1 MKAYCLIRPQPHYR
15 REAFLTGLRMAGLEV
30 RNGPPASVDRDT
42 VVLMWNRYGDNHL
55 LASRVEAAGGTV
67 LVAENGYIG
76 RGGGTPKFDLH
87 EGVEPGHYYAL
98 AIGGH
103 NGSGQWLQGGEDRLA
118 ALDLQLKPWREGGD
132 YILVCPSRNFGR
144 PDMLMPSGWV
154 QQVSRAL
161 RQVTRLPIRVREHPG
176 NSRPQR
182 ELDEDLQGAVA
193 VVIWASSA
201 GVHALAQGVPV
212 ICGAPWW
219 ICKGAAFS
227 GFDRVQLL
235 ADPADAGRFGRIMR
249 YARQGAFE
257 RLAWAQW
264 TVDEIAGGEPFDHL
278 LRHARQSESVAAL

>member
-1 MKAYCLIRPQPHYR
+1 LKAYCLIRPQPHYR
-15 REAFLTGLRMAGLEV
+15 REAFQTGLRMAGLDV
-30 RNGPPASVDRDT
+30 RNGPPANVGRDT

-67 LVAENGYIG
+67 LVAENGYIN

-103 NGSGQWLQGGEDRLA
+103 NGSGQWPQGGEDRLA

-132 YILVCPSRNFGR
+132 YILVCPSRNFGQ
-144 PDMLMPSGWV
+144 PDMLMPSGWL
-154 QQVSRAL
+154 QQTIARL
-161 RQVTRLPIRVREHPG
+161 RKVNRLPIRVREHPG
-176 NSRPQR
+176 NSRPPR
-182 ELDEDLQGAVA
+182 GLDEELQGAAA

-212 ICGAPWW
+212 AAYAPHW
-219 ICKGAAFS
+219 IAKLAAF
-227 GFDRVQLL
+227 DDVTEMMTLY
-235 ADPADAGRFGRIMR
+235 GRPDVMEKLENYRR
-249 YARQGAFE
+249 AAFE